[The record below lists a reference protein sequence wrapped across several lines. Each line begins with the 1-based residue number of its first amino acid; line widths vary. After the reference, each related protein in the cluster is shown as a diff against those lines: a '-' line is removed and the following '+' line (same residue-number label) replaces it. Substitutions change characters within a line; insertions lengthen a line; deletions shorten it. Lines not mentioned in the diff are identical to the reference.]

1 VTSQAVPS
9 TFDGSAFHPE
19 FPDGRAG
26 GKIHVEAGRLRFEA
40 QADTSQSAELPY
52 PGLTMKLGGASD
64 RLVFFSHP
72 SLPEVSF
79 YTSDHRIL
87 DHPHLASNADLAAQ
101 VAGVRGKKRVG
112 QLVTASI
119 LAVIVLAVLG
129 LIALKDPLVGFVADR
144 VPPSVEVQLGDIFY
158 GQIRTSVDIVED
170 KELTEELR
178 TLVAPLLEAIPDTGY
193 PFKFHLAN
201 DPTINAFAIP
211 GGHVVVNSGLILK
224 AESPE
229 EVQGV
234 LAHEIA
240 HVTRRHSLRQ
250 VIGTAGLYVLVQTFF
265 GDLTGLAAVVTDGGY
280 RLLTLQFSRDAER
293 EADDTGWDYLVA
305 AHIDPQGMISFF
317 EKLRDEQERLLGDA
331 AGVEKS
337 LAFLSTHP
345 TSEERIELLTA
356 KLTQSYPDSEPQTF
370 DLAAFQ
376 EKIRQVAPRGP
387 EGEEKED
394 GEPPSEESPSP

>member
-1 VTSQAVPS
+1 MTSQAVPS
-9 TFDGSAFHPE
+9 TFDGGAFHPE

-26 GKIHVEAGRLRFEA
+26 GTIRVEAGRLRFEA
-40 QADTSQSAELPY
+40 QADAGRSAELPY
-52 PGLTMKLGGASD
+52 PGLTMRLGGASD

-79 YTSDHRIL
+79 YTSDHHIL

-101 VAGVRGKKRVG
+101 VAGVRGKKRAG

-129 LIALKDPLVGFVADR
+129 LIALKDPLVGFVADQ
-144 VPPSVEVQLGDIFY
+144 VPPSVEVQLGDIFF
-158 GQIRTSVDIVED
+158 GQIRMSVDIVED
-170 KELTEELR
+170 KELTDELR
-178 TLVAPLLEAIPDTGY
+178 TLVAPLLAAIPDIGY

-211 GGHVVVNSGLILK
+211 GGHVVVHTGLILK
-224 AESPE
+224 AESDE
-229 EVQGV
+229 EVLGV

-250 VIGTAGLYVLVQTFF
+250 VIGSAGLYVLVQTFF

-305 AHIDPQGMISFF
+305 AHIDPRGMISFF

-356 KLTQSYPDSEPQTF
+356 KLTQSYPDFEPQTF
-370 DLAAFQ
+370 DLAEFQ
-376 EKIRQVAPRGP
+376 ERIRQRAPSGT

-394 GEPPSEESPSP
+394 GEPSSEDSPSP